1 MDDQTDMDTGFAQKC
16 ADTTKKICILTI
28 ITAIMIIIFMFS
40 PVSNLLVAASLGK
53 VAIVLIL
60 AYIIYV
66 NVLQTVFCQQVF
78 NVNFFNLDL
87 NQAKINTIGGHIFT
101 IALIVLLYS
110 VVTNLLRP
118 LFGGGS
124 TEPTQPPPQSSF
136 MSSGYN

>member
-1 MDDQTDMDTGFAQKC
+1 MDETTDTGFAEKC
-16 ADTTKKICILTI
+16 ADTSKKICILTI
-28 ITAIMIIIFMFS
+28 VTAIMIIIFMFS

-87 NQAKINTIGGHIFT
+87 NQAKINTIGGHLFT
-101 IALIVLLYS
+101 ITLIVLLYS
-110 VVTNLLRP
+110 VVTNLLNP
-118 LFGGGS
+118 LFGGEA
-124 TEPTQPPPQSSF
+124 TAQPQEQSSF
-136 MSSGYN
+136 M

>member
-1 MDDQTDMDTGFAQKC
+1 MDEQTDTDTGFAQKC
-16 ADTTKKICILTI
+16 ADTTKKICILTVV
-28 ITAIMIIIFMFS
+28 TAIMIIIFMFS

-78 NVNFFNLDL
+78 NVNFYELTL

-110 VVTNLLRP
+110 VVTNLLSP
-118 LFGGGS
+118 LFGEGAIAQS
-124 TEPTQPPPQSSF
+124 QPQSSF
-136 MSSGYN
+136 M